1 MELQNKI
8 NAAITERNR
17 IQYAPASEFSE
28 AEPKFIQL
36 RNINEKISL
45 LEKEKRNNL
54 LLRSS
59 RNEVSESLKKKLG
72 YEIIKFSEEEIND
85 TTEKIMRSHNISF
98 DSEKLKSFQVK
109 DLIKSSLTEFSALID
124 KVSSISSF
132 NLKIALS
139 TKLIILLSRKME
151 LISKLQ
157 MDVKEAVRNLQ
168 FVIGEVLKFR
178 VEMATDIILHFAEV
192 DGPQDIPFFSM
203 FDIDSV
209 RTPDYLERVADDVYL
224 METNF
229 SSRRVKGKFSKGLVP
244 DQSKYYEEM
253 YYLKTR
259 FNLNVYYFPVIF
271 FQGMSEYSWKSN
283 VEVFL
288 GEDEIGYSEVDI
300 SNFFRSVKQFYNKKS
315 VNLSKRKMMTEVL
328 FDFLSLADVL
338 GDQIYPRGKIMNNCF
353 TIINNPENSYE
364 ILETEFKVKKVV
376 EYNRRHVEEFLEIIG
391 YPSLIDLFDYSFS
404 GNRTNVDCLSVKKGA
419 FLLAKEMETI
429 IKNDNFPMDNNV
441 DKLLRQFRDFIF
453 EDVGISNFGKNSR
466 RENLQFLINFEKLG
480 DLYFGMISDVVEEKF
495 SSALSIDG
503 ETVKVP
509 YFRFIENLKP
519 PMDKELARKEEVQF
533 IRWRKFDNVNINVT
547 DVKLSDEDAKIDL
560 TEMNKVVEI
569 HSSDLKKF
577 LDEEKRLP
585 NIPMIVYE
593 PDNFTRVLEAF
604 IKLFKSEN
612 ESTKQMFKDYQ
623 RISIS
628 EAISEGFN
636 EMKDS
641 DFSILVNLEKDY
653 VVEFYDHETQILFY
667 SEGPNDKI
675 FELSSG
681 NLKLVKTGR
690 RISSVNQFRNELN
703 GLTDDFQR
711 LNFNRVKGKYLS
723 DVGNINRNT
732 DDVVDKMKDLIISQ
746 EKLSTGRTKSVCFD
760 EVLSELPDG
769 NLKYS
774 EPFFIDPPLFDE
786 SGDIVNG
793 IVLKSDFINSKK
805 RIELLREKAKED
817 GYVKFKGMKFF
828 EDHVEIKGVKTSYH
842 TESFLKLM
850 NTSTKI
856 RKNPKLN
863 DSLIK
868 VIEKC
873 QSKKSS
879 KLENKLPVEKVFKPD
894 KGQIEELEL
903 RIDSMSG
910 LEEDSR
916 MNFTMFDSNLQGLSD
931 SKKILIQYE
940 DMLNKNLIV
949 KGLFRLSKLY
959 ESMAFEVSKWKIS
972 KDEIL
977 ISDENFKNMAY
988 IVLPSNK
995 VTNDLTKVRYMIVIN
1010 AEKVSADSIFKNDLG
1025 GGYFST
1031 NVHEEDIEQIKF
1043 RANCF
1048 SNVYNLCLY
1057 QWKKRIFSDHQV
1069 ICSFIKIYMLL
1080 FTLGTNTKNILSVF
1094 KYLNIINFSDFS
1106 NPKNLFKKYFM
1117 KDKHNK
1123 TIHYLFMR
1131 QIIENF
1137 NHNLKSVEKFSGSEE
1152 LIPVRNK
1159 PIMCLLKG
1167 IFGDCFTIK
1176 DLIEQ
1181 NTFYNLVE
1189 KKTTNNFH
1197 SNSKF
1202 IQTIIENNTFL
1213 ESTKKSGYFLDEIDS
1228 EFLKLDSKSFFCKEA
1243 IYHGCKLI
1251 MKDIFDSKNV
1261 IDSKD
1266 KVLTENF
1273 ERCRQKKLLDKKFFT
1288 DTMTERIYSRFSST
1302 FLSSRKSLKIDN
1314 SSKSKSKSCKQ
1325 RMIDSTIE
1333 YINEI
1338 YGNSDRVSPVDLFE
1352 KTMEMIENDEKFRGV
1367 PMKDLSHLSC
1377 LAKKEQHEG
1386 DREIY
1391 ILFIVTKILTVYIQT
1406 FFYSLNMLVRGEMV
1420 VKPTISKFSL
1430 IKDMTSEIYQMH
1442 PGTEIIFMNGD
1453 MASWSGRDIYEKFFF
1468 LIDSLNDIGQ
1478 VDEDVLNAVKFCFI
1492 FSNQMKIIV
1501 PDNQSDKTN
1510 EIDPYFGKPCLTY
1523 THSWPQG
1530 IYHNPSS
1537 FVHACE
1543 QRLKTEILKSKLKK
1557 DFSHKFLDHSDDKN
1571 EIINLKIED
1580 YETYVKI
1587 SNFSPSF
1594 FSLKP
1599 SQTKDSFSRIVSEMV
1614 GVQNIKGRIFDNPV
1628 KSMRNIT
1635 NSVKSPFFIINYKS
1649 ALSAISG
1656 FYDKSC
1662 DLVMSNCLNI
1672 LSYSYLTKSFGI
1684 KSEEV
1689 SVLPLDFGGFL
1700 NSDFDSY
1707 NRYGSQSDI
1716 VSKFGE
1722 LKSKGVSLNRIY
1734 KELSLVAKF
1743 KMDDNMKKMK
1753 KSLNKYKRTEKLKF
1767 DLDTQKDEFVS
1778 NILRSKVSERIEMFR
1793 KRDTLTDI
1801 LNLRNQNHNKV
1812 FLSFQDKLMP
1822 VPQNRLHEILNSMK
1836 IFNDETLDNS
1846 LVYDEKIFSS
1856 VNLVKSRKLIPH
1868 KLDEEQDIRN
1878 LNNFSMTETRL
1889 HLGIKYLDFETLED
1903 VVTGKFK
1910 RIFKS
1915 FSNRGILNDIAN
1927 ESELILQHFNI
1938 NTIDEFS
1945 LKKNLVKQ
1953 MLDSNKNKNLVQFRP
1968 IIEDVVESTDFYNE
1982 IEFKEDTFNQLM
1994 GSLSDFVP
2002 KILPLIDKRSRSVE
2016 ALDKLKNYLNERLI
2030 NDENFSEE
2038 VVKEILSESQA
2049 SRYELM
2055 RATKNDYLKLLL
2067 NYIFR
2072 SKLNNLKDDELGSE
2086 LSTRR
2091 RYKIKLIERNSEEEF
2106 KIFLVKSISGSLVD
2120 VCVTVKNIDFY
2131 FILNNDNNEIVEIA
2145 KKLFKSSK
2153 MKRIEKKSHEIYR
2166 LILEILETEGIVY
2179 LQDKNKIVIS
2189 KVKEDNS
2196 VSRIG
2201 NTLLTTNPV
2210 TGDRYSLTLNLFTE
2224 SSSFKS
2230 QIFRTTRIETTMNGG
2245 KLTTLEDFNNF
2256 DIRYIQPFKIELEIN
2271 KKFLAVF
2278 NGTIKNELKQR
2289 ISCCSVGCEH
2299 DHDPREP
2306 VICLRNRIFRM
2317 LDRENG
2323 EIVSVDIAR
2332 IESSLSRASEET
2344 GLIIDLK
2351 TMKDYRLKTDLAQKK
2366 GKWLGGE
2373 IIACPGVN
2381 YRNLAN
2387 VKYIIPD
2394 DTTEIVN
2401 CLNIIYEGIRL
2412 TNSRGV
2418 VDTKVHKENI
2428 NVFRTINCIFNNDRR
2443 FGRNIRSREKLLDDV
2458 EITRLVRANWRDD
2471 DSLMDYLF
2479 FSKIESLVNSES
2491 LTGKVGSI
2499 LSLYF
2504 DFSIDKRYHH
2514 SYLRWEDIL
2523 FSKDDGEI
2531 KSALEKDKKIIEKDL
2546 DNLKKEVKKMSQEK
2560 DKFIPIEYVER
2571 TIEAKL
2577 EEFKKVETD
2586 KIQTEK
2592 ISRESRI
2599 TSLESQISFLKKKLE
2614 EKELSENA
2622 LFKEIETLKKEL
2634 EMSRSKESKDVSSSG
2649 SQESFQLGK
2658 GGYYSETESDCAL
2671 GIQKSVSS
2679 ESRKVARLIRKL
2691 KVRENKSA
2699 RKTEELLKKEK
2710 ESQVWMEVEKLIE
2723 ENKKILNGP
2732 SDLIST
2738 YHRDIPSRSEGFTVE
2753 SIVKLNLNDLSSS
2766 LADKEDPKRYLRS
2779 IKLVSNFIR
2788 DIQNFSESIR
2798 QSDPAVRIKAM
2809 NVLLGSNSI
2818 LAELLKSEDKPT
2830 LEIPLDVTNI
2840 LKEGVQSLMSELT
2853 TLARFRY
2860 PNEFF
2865 KEDPVRIMTAK
2876 LSTKQNIDK
2885 AASIKYIEECKSRL
2899 RSLENLRGILNLM
2912 SSLRRKLRFPD
2923 DVLEKELRELEPE
2936 KALEFAKRWR
2946 QSFEM
2951 TLFGDWFDTCL
2962 GRCHLVYDS
2971 VIDSLKNLN

>member
-28 AEPKFIQL
+28 SEPKFIQL

-72 YEIIKFSEEEIND
+72 YEILKFDNEEINN
-85 TTEKIMRSHNISF
+85 TTEKLMRSHNLSF
-98 DSEKLKSFQVK
+98 DSEKLKSFQIK
-109 DLIKSSLTEFSALID
+109 DLIKSSLTELSALID
-124 KVSSISSF
+124 KVSSVNSF
-132 NLKIALS
+132 NLKLALS
-139 TKLIILLSRKME
+139 IKLIILLSRKME

-157 MDVKEAVRNLQ
+157 MNVKEAVRNLQ

-178 VEMATDIILHFAEV
+178 VEMATDIVLHFAEI
-192 DGPQDIPFFSM
+192 DGPQDIPFFSLFEM
-203 FDIDSV
+203 DSV
-209 RTPDYLERVADDVYL
+209 RTPDYLEKVADDVLL

-229 SSRRVKGKFSKGLVP
+229 SSRRVKGKFSKGLIP
-244 DQSKYYEEM
+244 NQSKYYEEM

-259 FNLNVYYFPVIF
+259 FNLNVHYFPVIF

-283 VEVFL
+283 VDVFL
-288 GEDEIGYSEVDI
+288 GNSEGSYSEVDI
-300 SNFFRSVKQFYNKKS
+300 SNFFRSIQLFYDKKS
-315 VNLSKRKMMTEVL
+315 VNLSKRKLMTEVL

-353 TIINNPENSYE
+353 TIINNPENSYD

-376 EYNRRHVEEFLEIIG
+376 EYNRRHIEEFLEIIG
-391 YPSLIDLFDYSFS
+391 FPSLVDLFDYSFS
-404 GNRTNVDCLSVKKGA
+404 GNRNNVDCLSVKKGA
-419 FLLAKEMETI
+419 FLLSKEI
-429 IKNDNFPMDNNV
+429 DNIVKNDNFPVDGNV
-441 DKLLRQFRDFIF
+441 DKLLRMFRDFIF
-453 EDVGISNFGKNSR
+453 EDVGISSFGKNSR

-480 DLYFGMISDVVEEKF
+480 DLYFGMISDVVEERF
-495 SSALSIDG
+495 SSVLNIDI

-509 YFRFIENLKP
+509 YFRFIENIKP
-519 PMDKELARKEEVQF
+519 PVDKELARKEEVQF
-533 IRWRKFDNVNINVT
+533 IRWRKFDNVNINIADVT
-547 DVKLSDEDAKIDL
+547 VTTDESKIDL
-560 TEMNKVVEI
+560 DDLSKVVEI
-569 HSSDLKKF
+569 HSSDLKEF
-577 LDEEKRLP
+577 LKEEKRLP
-585 NIPMIVYE
+585 NFPMIVSE
-593 PDNFTRVLEAF
+593 PDNFTRILEVF
-604 IKLFKSEN
+604 FRLYRSDN
-612 ESTKQMFKDYQ
+612 ESTNQMFKDHQ

-628 EAISEGFN
+628 EAMSEGFN
-636 EMKDS
+636 EIKDL
-641 DFSILVNLEKDY
+641 DFNVLENLDKEY
-653 VVEFYDHETQILFY
+653 TIEFYDHETQTIFY

-675 FELSSG
+675 IELSFGS
-681 NLKLVKTGR
+681 LRLIKTGR
-690 RISSVNQFRNELN
+690 RISSINQFRNEIN

-711 LNFNRVKGKYLS
+711 LKFERIKGKYLS
-723 DVGNINRNT
+723 DVGEINRNT
-732 DDVVDKMKDLIISQ
+732 DDVINRMKDLIISQ
-746 EKLSTGRTKSVCFD
+746 DRLSTGRTELVHFD
-760 EVLSELPDG
+760 EVLNELPEG
-769 NLKYS
+769 NLKKS
-774 EPFFIDPPLFDE
+774 EPFFIDPPLFEE
-786 SGDIVNG
+786 SSDIVNG
-793 IVLKSDFINSKK
+793 MVLRSDFINSKK
-805 RIELLREKAKED
+805 RIELLREKAKEE
-817 GYVKFKGMKFF
+817 GHVKFKGMKFF
-828 EDHVEIKGVKTSYH
+828 EDHVEIKGVRTSYH

-863 DSLIK
+863 ESLVR

-873 QSKKSS
+873 QMKKSAN
-879 KLENKLPVEKVFKPD
+879 LEEKLPIEKVFKPD
-894 KGQIEELEL
+894 KDLIEELEL
-903 RIDSMSG
+903 RIDAMSG
-910 LEEDSR
+910 LEDDSR
-916 MNFTMFDSNLQGLSD
+916 MNFTMFDNDLQGLGD
-931 SKKILIQYE
+931 SKRLLSQYE
-940 DMLNKNLIV
+940 DLLNKNLTL

-995 VTNDLTKVRYMIVIN
+995 VTNDLTKVRYMMLIST
-1010 AEKVSADSIFKNDLG
+1010 EKVSSDSIFKNDLG
-1025 GGYFST
+1025 DGYFST

-1057 QWKKRIFSDHQV
+1057 QWKKRIFDDHQIV
-1069 ICSFIKIYMLL
+1069 RSFIKIYTLL

-1131 QIIENF
+1131 QIIDNF
-1137 NHNLKSVEKFSGSEE
+1137 NHNLASVEKFSGSDE

-1159 PIMCLLKG
+1159 PIMCKLKG
-1167 IFGDCFTIK
+1167 IFGDCYTIK

-1202 IQTIIENNTFL
+1202 IRTIIENNTFL
-1213 ESTKKSGYFLDEIDS
+1213 ESTKRSGYCLNEIESD
-1228 EFLKLDSKSFFCKEA
+1228 FLKLDSKSFFCKEA

-1288 DTMTERIYSRFSST
+1288 DTMTERIYARFSST

-1314 SSKSKSKSCKQ
+1314 SSKSKSKTCKQ

-1333 YINEI
+1333 YVNEI
-1338 YGNSDRVSPVDLFE
+1338 YGSSDRISPVDLFE
-1352 KTMEMIENDEKFRGV
+1352 KTMEMIENDDKFRGV
-1367 PMKDLSHLSC
+1367 PMRDLSHLSC

-1468 LIDSLNDIGQ
+1468 LTDCLNDIGQ
-1478 VDEDVLNAVKFCFI
+1478 VDEDVLNTVKFCFI

-1501 PDNQSDKTN
+1501 PDNQSDKTD

-1543 QRLKTEILKSKLKK
+1543 QRLKTEILRSALHK

-1628 KSMRNIT
+1628 KSLRNVT
-1635 NSVKSPFFIINYKS
+1635 NSVKSPFFIMNYKS

-1684 KSEEV
+1684 KTDEV
-1689 SVLPLDFGGFL
+1689 SILPLDFGGFL

-1716 VSKFGE
+1716 VSKFSE
-1722 LKSKGVSLNRIY
+1722 LKSKGISLNRIY

-1753 KSLNKYKRTEKLKF
+1753 KSLNKYRRTEKLKF
-1767 DLDTQKDEFVS
+1767 DLDTKKDEFVS

-1836 IFNDETLDNS
+1836 AFNDETLDNS

-1856 VNLVKSRKLIPH
+1856 VNLVKSRKLAPH

-1878 LNNFSMTETRL
+1878 LKNFSMTETRL
-1889 HLGIKYLDFETLED
+1889 HLGVRYLDYETLED

-1945 LKKNLVKQ
+1945 AKKNLVRQ

-1982 IEFKEDTFNQLM
+1982 IEFCDDTFSQLM
-1994 GSLSDFVP
+1994 GNLSDFVP
-2002 KILPLIDKRSRSVE
+2002 KILPSLDKKNRSVE
-2016 ALDKLKNYLNERLI
+2016 VLDKLKNYLNERLI

-2038 VVKEILSESQA
+2038 TVKEILSESKA
-2049 SRYELM
+2049 SRFELM

-2072 SKLNNLKDDELGSE
+2072 SKINNLKEDELGSE
-2086 LSTRR
+2086 LSIRR

-2131 FILNNDNNEIVEIA
+2131 FILNNDSKDIVEIA

-2189 KVKEDNS
+2189 RVKEDNS

-2210 TGDRYSLTLNLFTE
+2210 TGDRYSLNLNLFTE
-2224 SSSFKS
+2224 SSGFKS
-2230 QIFRTTRIETTMNGG
+2230 QMFRTTRIETTMNGG

-2289 ISCCSVGCEH
+2289 VSCCSVGCDH

-2317 LDRENG
+2317 TDRENG
-2323 EIVSVDIAR
+2323 ETISVDMTR

-2373 IIACPGVN
+2373 IIACPGSN
-2381 YRNLAN
+2381 FKNLAN
-2387 VKYIIPD
+2387 VKYSVPD

-2401 CLNIIYEGIRL
+2401 CLNIIYEGIKL

-2418 VDTKVHKENI
+2418 VDTKIHKENI

-2443 FGRNIRSREKLLDDV
+2443 FGRNLKSREKLLDDV
-2458 EITRLVRANWRDD
+2458 EVSRLVRVNWRDN

-2479 FSKIESLVNSES
+2479 FSKIESLVNSDS

-2499 LSLYF
+2499 LSMYF

-2531 KSALEKDKKIIEKDL
+2531 KSALEKDKKIIEKEL
-2546 DNLKKEVKKMSQEK
+2546 DNLKKEVKRVSQEK
-2560 DKFIPIEYVER
+2560 EKFIPIEYVEK
-2571 TIEAKL
+2571 TVEAKL
-2577 EEFKKVETD
+2577 EEFKKIESD
-2586 KIQTEK
+2586 KIQTER
-2592 ISRESRI
+2592 ISRESKI
-2599 TSLESQISFLKKKLE
+2599 TSLESQVLALKKKLE
-2614 EKELSENA
+2614 EKELSENI
-2622 LFKEIETLKKEL
+2622 LSKEIETLKKEL
-2634 EMSRSKESKDVSSSG
+2634 EMSKRERSNVVGSSK
-2649 SQESFQLGK
+2649 
-2658 GGYYSETESDCAL
+2658 
-2671 GIQKSVSS
+2671 SS
-2679 ESRKVARLIRKL
+2679 ESLTSDREGYFSDTEFDCASGVQKSISLESIKITRSIRKK

-2699 RKTEELLKKEK
+2699 KRAEELLKKEK
-2710 ESQVWMEVEKLIE
+2710 ESQIWAEVEKLID
-2723 ENKKILNGP
+2723 ENKKILDGP
-2732 SDLIST
+2732 SDQISI
-2738 YHRDIPSRSEGFTVE
+2738 YHRDIASRSEGFTVE
-2753 SIVKLNLNDLSSS
+2753 SIVKLNLNDLNTT
-2766 LADKEDPKRYLRS
+2766 LGDKEDPKRYLKS

-2788 DIQNFSESIR
+2788 DIQNFSEEIR

-2809 NVLLGSNSI
+2809 NVLLGSNTI
-2818 LAELLKSEDKPT
+2818 LAELLKSNEKPS
-2830 LEIPLDVTNI
+2830 LEIPIDVTNT
-2840 LKEGVQSLMSELT
+2840 LKEGVQSLMGELT

-2865 KEDPVRIMTAK
+2865 KEDPVRLMTAK
-2876 LSTKQNIDK
+2876 LSTNQNFDK
-2885 AASIKYIEECKSRL
+2885 AVSIKYVEDCKSRL
-2899 RSLENLRGILNLM
+2899 RSLDNLRGIMNLM
-2912 SSLRRKLRFPD
+2912 SNLRRKLRFPD
-2923 DVLEKELRELEPE
+2923 DILEKELKDLDPE
-2936 KALEFAKRWR
+2936 KALEFVKRWR